1 MTPRLLDAALRTPA
15 LAVLAGLVLINAPL
29 AAEGRAAATP
39 AEAGDEAT
47 PGARPLLKGKQGE
60 VLYLTLVAD
69 GAPVSVLGRFH
80 DRTVPFFKTGRP
92 GEFAA
97 LVGIDLA
104 DEPAPVDLKTD
115 ITYPDGLRQRVF
127 RVEVAAEH
135 FRVQAM
141 TLPKDQV
148 DPDAAALKRIN
159 LEREKVKGVFAAF
172 TPERLWSGDFIVPV
186 EGNPTGAFGSKR
198 ILNGQPRNQHN
209 GEDISALLGTPVKA
223 SNDGIVRMV
232 DDHFF
237 SGTSVILDHGLGL
250 YTMYFHLDTAKVR
263 EGERVAAGRVIGTV
277 GQSGRATGPH
287 LHWGA
292 WLNGSRVNPFSLTR
306 LPLGNSALPGSP

>member
-1 MTPRLLDAALRTPA
+1 VTPRLLDAALRIPV
-15 LAVLAGLVLINAPL
+15 LAVLACLVLISAPL
-29 AAEGRAAATP
+29 AGDIRAATIP
-39 AEAGDEAT
+39 AKAE
-47 PGARPLLKGKQGE
+47 PVARPILKGKQGE

-69 GAPVSVLGRFH
+69 GAPLSVLGRFH
-80 DRTVPFFKTGRP
+80 DRTVPFFKTERP

-104 DEPAPVDLKTD
+104 DKPAPVDLKAD
-115 ITYPDGLRQRVF
+115 IAYPDGTRQRVF
-127 RVEVAAEH
+127 RVKVAAGH

-141 TLPKDQV
+141 TLPEDQV
-148 DPDAAALKRIN
+148 DPDAAALKRIS
-159 LEREKVKGVFAAF
+159 LEKEKVKAVFAAF
-172 TPERLWSGDFIVPV
+172 TPERLWTGGFIVPV
-186 EGNPTGAFGSKR
+186 EGAPSGAFGSKR

-209 GEDISALLGTPVKA
+209 GEDISAPLGTPVKA

-250 YTMYFHLDTAKVR
+250 YTMYFHLDTATVR
-263 EGERVAAGRVIGTV
+263 EGERVTAGQVIGTV

-287 LHWGA
+287 LHWGT

-306 LPLGNSALPGSP
+306 LPLGISTPSGVP

>member
-1 MTPRLLDAALRTPA
+1 MNPRLLDATLRIPA
-15 LAVLAGLVLINAPL
+15 LAVLAGLALISAPL
-29 AAEGRAAATP
+29 AAEGRAAATSS
-39 AEAGDEAT
+39 GVVDEAT
-47 PGARPLLKGKQGE
+47 TGGRPILKGKQGE

-69 GAPVSVLGRFH
+69 GAPVSVLGRFQ

-104 DEPAPVDLKTD
+104 DEPAPVDLKAD
-115 ITYPDGLRQRVF
+115 ITYSEGLRQRVF
-127 RVEVAAEH
+127 RVDVAAEH

-148 DPDAAALKRIN
+148 DPDAAAMKRIIV
-159 LEREKVKGVFAAF
+159 EKEKVKAVFAAF
-172 TPERLWSGDFIVPV
+172 TSERFWTGDFIVPV
-186 EGNPTGAFGSKR
+186 EGSPTGAFGSKR

-209 GEDISALLGTPVKA
+209 GEDISAPLGTPVKA

-263 EGERVAAGRVIGTV
+263 EGERVAAGRIIGTV
-277 GQSGRATGPH
+277 GKSGRATGPH

-306 LPLGNSALPGSP
+306 LPLGSPAPAVAP